1 MTNKSKPAV
10 VHCKRE
16 PYDVYIGRP
25 MRGYRDEGWGN
36 SFKIGRDGNREQVIA
51 KYRAWISD
59 QPELQA
65 RARRELR
72 GKILGCWCAPLP
84 CHGDV
89 LLEIANGV
97 DEGADG

>member
-1 MTNKSKPAV
+1 MSNKNQPAV

-16 PYDVYIGRP
+16 PFHVYIGRP
-25 MRGYRDEGWGN
+25 MRGYRSEGWGN
-36 SFKIGRDGNREQVIA
+36 PFKIGRDGTRGEVIA

-65 RARRELR
+65 RAHRELR
-72 GKILGCWCAPLP
+72 GKILACWCAPLP

-97 DEGADG
+97 DEGAGG

>member
-1 MTNKSKPAV
+1 MTSKSQPAV

-51 KYRAWISD
+51 KHRD
-59 QPELQA
+59 RVMERPDLQA
-65 RARRELR
+65 LVRRELR
-72 GKILGCWCAPLP
+72 GKILACWCAPLP

-89 LLEIANGV
+89 LLEIANS
-97 DEGADG
+97 